1 MPAIAFHF
9 NVAERSSYLCRLIRK
24 ARRSGARLVVTG
36 ERAQLDALDRLL
48 WTFDPLEFL
57 PHWKGRSVADL
68 PPRLADTPTL
78 LLEQL
83 IPASTHSQV
92 LVNLRDAVPEG
103 YDRFERVI
111 EIVSRDGPDR
121 SAARDRWR
129 IYAAAGH
136 AIERHEVNA

>member
-57 PHWKGRSVADL
+57 PHWKGRSAADL

-78 LLEQL
+78 LLDQVSGVA
-83 IPASTHSQV
+83 PAQV
-92 LVNLRDAVPEG
+92 LVNLREQLPEG
-103 YDRFERVI
+103 YERFERVI

-121 SAARDRWR
+121 AAARDRWR
-129 IYAAAGH
+129 QYAAAGH
-136 AIERHEVNA
+136 PIERHEVNA

>member
-57 PHWKGRSVADL
+57 PHWKGRSAADL
-68 PPRLADTPTL
+68 PPRLAETPTL
-78 LLEQL
+78 LLDQVGGVSPAQVLINLREQL
-83 IPASTHSQV
+83 P
-92 LVNLRDAVPEG
+92 DG
-103 YDRFERVI
+103 YERFERVI

-121 SAARDRWR
+121 ASARERWR
-129 IYAAAGH
+129 QYAAAGH
-136 AIERHEVNA
+136 AIERHDVNA

>member
-48 WTFDPLEFL
+48 WTFEPLEFL
-57 PHWKGRSVADL
+57 PHWKGRSAADL
-68 PPRLADTPTL
+68 PPRLAETPTL
-78 LLEQL
+78 LLDQVSGVSPAQVLINLREQL
-83 IPASTHSQV
+83 P
-92 LVNLRDAVPEG
+92 DG
-103 YDRFERVI
+103 YETFERVI

-121 SAARDRWR
+121 ASARERWR
-129 IYAAAGH
+129 QYAAAGH
-136 AIERHEVNA
+136 AIERHDVNA

>member
-36 ERAQLDALDRLL
+36 ERAQLDTLDRLL

-57 PHWKGRSVADL
+57 PHWKGRSAADL
-68 PPRLADTPTL
+68 PPRLAETPTL
-78 LLEQL
+78 LLDQVSGVSPAQVLINLREQL
-83 IPASTHSQV
+83 P
-92 LVNLRDAVPEG
+92 DG
-103 YDRFERVI
+103 YERFERVI

-121 SAARDRWR
+121 ASARERWR
-129 IYAAAGH
+129 QYAAAGH
-136 AIERHEVNA
+136 AIERHDVNA

>member
-57 PHWKGRSVADL
+57 PHWKGRSAAEL

-78 LLEQL
+78 LLDQVGNVD
-83 IPASTHSQV
+83 PAQV
-92 LVNLRDAVPEG
+92 LVNLRDTLPEG
-103 YDRFERVI
+103 YERFERVI

-121 SAARDRWR
+121 AAARDRWR
-129 IYAAAGH
+129 QYAAAGH
-136 AIERHEVNA
+136 PIERHEVNA

>member
-57 PHWKGRSVADL
+57 PHWKGRSAADL
-68 PPRLADTPTL
+68 PPRLVDTPTL
-78 LLEQL
+78 LLDQVGGVT
-83 IPASTHSQV
+83 PAQV
-92 LVNLRDAVPEG
+92 LVNLREQLPDG
-103 YDRFERVI
+103 YEAFDRVI

-121 SAARDRWR
+121 AAARDRWR
-129 IYAAAGH
+129 QYAAAGH
-136 AIERHEVNA
+136 PIERHEVSA